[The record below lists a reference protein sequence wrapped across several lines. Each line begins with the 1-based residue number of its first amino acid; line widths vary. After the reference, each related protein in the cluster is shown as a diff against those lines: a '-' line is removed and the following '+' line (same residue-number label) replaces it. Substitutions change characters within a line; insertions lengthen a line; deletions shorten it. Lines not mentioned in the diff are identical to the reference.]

1 MRRVTWKDRFRYAFD
16 NTFSRGPAALI
27 AWLALLSLAVIL
39 VAAAVVTLARLAP
52 EGETRLAFG
61 EAFWMSLMR
70 TLDPGTMGGDTGWGF
85 RLVMLGVTFGGIFV
99 ISTLIGV
106 LTSGIEERL
115 DEMRKGRSLVV
126 ERGHTVILGWSD
138 QIFTI
143 VSELVIANAN
153 QPRGCIAILAERDK
167 VEMQDALRER
177 VGPTGRT
184 RLVCRSGN
192 TLDIADLDL
201 VSIGTSRSIIVLSS
215 GGDHPDSD
223 VIKAILA
230 ITNNPQRRPEPYHI
244 VAEIR
249 EARNLEVARMVGRDE
264 VELVL
269 VGSLISRMIAQ
280 TCRQSGLSVVYN
292 DLLDFG
298 GDEIYFKEEPSLTG
312 RTFGEALS
320 AYETSSV
327 LGLQPQGGAPALK
340 PPMDTPIRSGDRLIV
355 ISQDDDTIHLSGR
368 QEVPIDR
375 RALRRAPGAAAR
387 PETTLV
393 LGWNW
398 RGASILQELDQY
410 VPRGSRAR
418 IVAGGGDPAADLAA
432 LQPALSR
439 QKVRLAAG
447 DPTDRRV
454 LDRLGA
460 QAFDH
465 VIVLAPGGLGAQE
478 ADARTLVT
486 LLHLRDIADRKG
498 VDLSIVSEMLD
509 VRNRQ
514 LAEVTRADDFIV
526 SDRIVSLML
535 AQVSE
540 NKALNAVFADIFD
553 PEGSEIYLKPAGDYV
568 ALDTPLTFYTVLEAA
583 RLRDEVAIGYRL
595 AVDAGRSDRSYGV
608 RLNPVKSEEIT
619 FGRQDRVI
627 VVSES

>member
-1 MRRVTWKDRFRYAFD
+1 MRRASWKERFRYAFD

-27 AWLALLSLAVIL
+27 AWLGLVSLGLIL

-52 EGETRLAFG
+52 EGESGLAFP
-61 EAFWMSLMR
+61 EALWMSLMR

-85 RLVMLGVTFGGIFV
+85 RIVMLGVTFGGIFV

-106 LTSGIEERL
+106 LTSGIEGRL
-115 DEMRKGRSLVV
+115 DEMRKGRSMVV
-126 ERGHTVILGWSD
+126 EQGHTVILGWSD

-143 VSELVIANAN
+143 ASELVIASAN
-153 QPRGCIAILAERDK
+153 QARGAIVVLAPKDK
-167 VEMQDALRER
+167 VEMEDALRER

-184 RLVCRSGN
+184 RLVCRSGSP
-192 TLDIADLDL
+192 LDMADLDL
-201 VSIGTSRSIIVLSS
+201 VSIGTSKSIILLSTA
-215 GGDHPDSD
+215 GDNPDAEI
-223 VIKAILA
+223 IKAILA

-249 EARNLEVARMVGRDE
+249 DPRNLDVARMVGRDE

-269 VGSLISRMIAQ
+269 VGHLVSRMIAQ
-280 TCRQSGLSVVYN
+280 TCRQSGLSVIYN
-292 DLLDFG
+292 ELLDFG

-312 RTFGEALS
+312 ATFGEALF
-320 AYETSSV
+320 AYETSTV
-327 LGLQPQGGAPALK
+327 IGVQPRGGAPALN
-340 PPMDTPIRSGDRLIV
+340 PPMDTRLGEGDRLIV
-355 ISQDDDTIHLSGR
+355 ISADDDTITLSHR
-368 QEVPIDR
+368 KDIPLDR
-375 RALRRAPGAAAR
+375 SALQRPRRKTAR
-387 PETTLV
+387 PESTLV

-398 RGASILQELDQY
+398 RGPAILHELGQY
-410 VPRGSRAR
+410 VPRGSSAR
-418 IVAGGGDPAADLAA
+418 LVAGRA
-432 LQPALSR
+432 LGVARGPSAFGVTR
-439 QKVRLAAG
+439 QKVRVDVG

-454 LDRLGA
+454 LDRLGVER
-460 QAFDH
+460 FDH
-465 VIVLAPGGLGAQE
+465 VIVLAQDGLDPQE

-526 SDRIVSLML
+526 SDRIVSLIL

-568 ALDTPLTFYTVLEAA
+568 ALETPLTFYTVLESA
-583 RLRDEVAIGYRL
+583 RRRNEVAIGYRL
-595 AVDAGRSDRSYGV
+595 AENAERADRAYGV
-608 RLNPVKSEEIT
+608 RLNPVKSET
-619 FGRQDRVI
+619 LRFGPRDRV
-627 VVSES
+627 VVVAED